1 MASSYRVLYVDDEPS
16 LLEITKLY
24 LEKKAGFSVD
34 CSLSGSEALSQ
45 IAAGHYDA
53 VVSDYQMP
61 EMDGITLLKKVR
73 EIHKT
78 LPFILFTGRGREEV
92 VIEAINSGVDFYL
105 QKGGDP
111 VAQYAELSHKIRTA
125 VERRTSERALK
136 ESGNRYRS
144 LVDNMHDCVA
154 IYKAVA
160 DGENFLILEFNKAAE
175 KTERVA
181 RDEIVGRTVTDI
193 FPGVQEFGILDVF
206 RRVWRTGIPESF
218 PISFYKDNRISG
230 WRDNF
235 IFKLPSGEIVA
246 SYSDETARKQ
256 AEEAQQKSEEK
267 YRLTLDA
274 TNDGIWDWNIP
285 TGGTF
290 FSYRWYTMIG
300 YDPGELPATYAT
312 WRSLLHPDDA
322 GRAEQKIQDHIGQK
336 VESYSVEF
344 RMRTKQG
351 DWKWI
356 LARGKVVER
365 DSGGNPIRMVGTH
378 TDIDE
383 RKRIESELEQKNQ
396 ELMASYEQLTAS
408 EEELKSQFDELSR
421 IQKNLAKSE
430 EQYRSLVE
438 TTGTG
443 YVILDKDGRVITANQ
458 EYLRLCGRSTLREIQ
473 GRTVT
478 DWTAPYDLERNARE
492 VEQCLKAGQV
502 RGLEIDYQKPDGTI
516 QPVEINASV
525 IQADSGQIILTLCRD
540 ITERRMAAEVLR
552 ESEERFR
559 TTIEQSP
566 LSIQVLSPDGR
577 TVQVNRAF
585 EELWGLTLENLKDY
599 NMRWDEQLTA
609 LGIMPY
615 INRGFSGEACT
626 IPPVLYDPGKTVGAG
641 GKRWVLGHIYPVR
654 NAAGAIRNVVVVHED
669 ITERKEAEELLHK
682 SEERYRVVADFTFDW
697 EYWIVPDGKFIYVS
711 PSCER
716 ITGYRPEEF
725 IHDPG
730 LLVTITHPD
739 DRGRVITHLSNV
751 KSGVGEHNALEFRII
766 TKNGEA
772 RWIGHECQ
780 PVYNTNSEYLGNRAS
795 NRDITERKEAEQKIA
810 ESSRFLATLI
820 DTLPVPVFYKSADG
834 KYLGCNPPFEEYI
847 GILRSELIGKTVY
860 DISPKDLADKY
871 RAADQEMIENPARQQ
886 YETQIMFADGS
897 RHDVI
902 FYKAPFYTSDGSVG
916 GLIGTFI
923 DITERKRIESDLE
936 RKNQELRGS
945 YEQLT
950 ASEEELR
957 HTVDELSRSE
967 QELRKSEE
975 QVRVKLESLLSP
987 GGDIGTLELGD
998 IINAQEFQSMMD
1010 DFYAITHMGIGI
1022 IDIQGNVLV
1031 GTGWQEIC
1039 TGFHRVNPETCAN
1052 CVESDTHL
1060 TEEVEPGTFRKYRC
1074 KNNMWDIVTPII
1086 VGGNHVGNIFLG
1098 QFLYDD
1104 ESIDIELFRAQAA
1117 RYGFDEQAYLAA
1129 LERVPRWSREK
1140 VDTLMTFYAK
1150 FAQMISS
1157 ISYRNLQLARTVT
1170 ERDSLLHSLQESERK
1185 YRTLGENIPEKIF
1198 VKDTALAYVSCN
1210 EHYARDLGIAAEGI
1224 AGKTDFD
1231 FFPRDLADHYHEVD
1245 RTVIASGT
1253 TRTIEERYIKDG
1265 RESWISMSKTPIRD
1279 DTGNITGILG
1289 IFHDITERKMAQ
1301 DALDRATKKLNLL
1314 NSITFADIQNAV
1326 FSLSGYLDLEKTIPM
1341 NEKLQQYLKKEIG
1354 IVETIKES
1362 LTFSAN
1368 YQSLGLKPPEWQDVL
1383 QSFLFGISH
1392 LDISNLSRRLDVE
1405 ELEIFA
1411 DPLLENVFFTLAENV
1426 VMHGKTATEIVFR
1439 YHESPD
1445 GLTLIFEDNGA
1456 GIQNDMKEK
1465 IFDRRFEEKKG
1476 MGLFLAREI
1485 LSITDMTIKETGEPG
1500 KGARFEIFVPNGVY
1514 RFTGSKGKNR

>member
-92 VIEAINSGVDFYL
+92 VIEAINNGVDFYL

-125 VERRTSERALK
+125 VEQRTSERALK
-136 ESGNRYRS
+136 ESGDRYRS

-154 IYKAVA
+154 VYQAVA
-160 DGENFLILEFNKAAE
+160 DGEDFVILEFNHAAE
-175 KTERVA
+175 KTEQVTREEVVGQRVT
-181 RDEIVGRTVTDI
+181 RV

-218 PISFYKDNRISG
+218 PVSLYQDNRISG

-336 VESYSVEF
+336 VESYSAEF

-430 EQYRSLVE
+430 E
-438 TTGTG
+438 
-443 YVILDKDGRVITANQ
+443 
-458 EYLRLCGRSTLREIQ
+458 
-473 GRTVT
+473 
-478 DWTAPYDLERNARE
+478 
-492 VEQCLKAGQV
+492 
-502 RGLEIDYQKPDGTI
+502 
-516 QPVEINASV
+516 
-525 IQADSGQIILTLCRD
+525 
-540 ITERRMAAEVLR
+540 
-552 ESEERFR
+552 
-559 TTIEQSP
+559 
-566 LSIQVLSPDGR
+566 
-577 TVQVNRAF
+577 
-585 EELWGLTLENLKDY
+585 
-599 NMRWDEQLTA
+599 
-609 LGIMPY
+609 
-615 INRGFSGEACT
+615 
-626 IPPVLYDPGKTVGAG
+626 
-641 GKRWVLGHIYPVR
+641 
-654 NAAGAIRNVVVVHED
+654 
-669 ITERKEAEELLHK
+669 
-682 SEERYRVVADFTFDW
+682 RYRVVADFTFDW
-697 EYWIVPDGKFIYVS
+697 EYWITPDGKFIYVS

-751 KSGVGEHNALEFRII
+751 KSDVGEHNALEFRII

-847 GILRSELIGKTVY
+847 GIPRSELIGKTVY

-1392 LDISNLSRRLDVE
+1392 LDISKLSRRLDVE
-1405 ELEIFA
+1405 GMEIFA